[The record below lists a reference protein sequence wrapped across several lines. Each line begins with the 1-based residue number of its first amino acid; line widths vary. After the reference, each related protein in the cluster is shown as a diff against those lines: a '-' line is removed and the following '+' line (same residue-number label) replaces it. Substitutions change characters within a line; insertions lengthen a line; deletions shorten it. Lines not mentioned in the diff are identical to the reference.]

1 MWKEFVGQ
9 ALSIAATVM
18 TLISYQLNKKNHV
31 LATQTAA
38 CILMTMGYF
47 FLGAT
52 SGFALNVVG
61 VVRNLTYF
69 ALGDRKKLCVALG
82 TVFAAVMCVL
92 GVISWQGWFSLL
104 IIVALMAN
112 TLFLALGD
120 PQLLRKS
127 ILFTSSSILIY
138 NLFVFSVGGIANEAV
153 AITSSIVGI
162 LRFRKPCTGG
172 KTTEK
177 ALVEEG

>member
-1 MWKEFVGQ
+1 MWKEILGQ

-31 LATQTAA
+31 LAAQTAA
-38 CILMTMGYF
+38 CLLMTMGYF

-61 VVRNLTYF
+61 VIRNLTYF
-69 ALGDRKKLCVALG
+69 ALGNRKRMCVASG
-82 TVFAAVMCVL
+82 AVFAAAMVVL
-92 GVISWQGWFSLL
+92 GAFSWQGWYSIL
-104 IIVALMAN
+104 IISALVVN
-112 TLFLALGD
+112 TVYLSLGN

-127 ILFTSSSILIY
+127 ILGTSSAIFLY
-138 NLFVFSVGGIANEAV
+138 NIFVFSVGGMANELV

-162 LRFRKPCTGG
+162 LRFRKPSKSG